1 MNPSYIMALDVG
13 EQRIGI
19 AIASTVAKIASPHGV
34 IINDDDI
41 LTNLKTIIEENKI
54 ETIVVGLPRNM
65 QGGET
70 NQSKYARDFAD
81 TLKAN
86 FSLRVVL
93 QDESLTSVQ
102 AEEKLKSTKK
112 PYTKEDIDAESATLI
127 LDDYIKEQL

>member
-13 EQRIGI
+13 EQRIGV

-34 IINDDDI
+34 IINDEDVLI
-41 LTNLKTIIEENKI
+41 GLKTAIEENKI
-54 ETIVVGLPRNM
+54 ETIIVGLPRNM

-70 NQSKYARDFAD
+70 SQSKYARDFAD
-81 TLKAN
+81 KLKDN

-102 AEEKLKSTKK
+102 AEENLKSTKK
-112 PYTKEDIDAESATLI
+112 KYTKEDIDAESAVLI
-127 LDDYIKEQL
+127 LDDYIKEHL